1 LKWQERWLHAVILKA
16 ILHAWLATL
25 DGYVNAQIQPQVTG
39 YLVKQLYR
47 EGSYVRKDQILFQI
61 DPQTFQ
67 ANLDQAKAQLAQTQ
81 AKLALTEINVKRDT
95 PLGTC

>member
-1 LKWQERWLHAVILKA
+1 MHAVILKA